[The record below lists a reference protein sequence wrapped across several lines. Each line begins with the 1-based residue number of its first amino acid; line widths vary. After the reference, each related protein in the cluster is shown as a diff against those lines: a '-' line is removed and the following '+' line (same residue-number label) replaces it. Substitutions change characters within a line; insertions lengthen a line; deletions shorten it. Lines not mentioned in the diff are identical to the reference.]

1 MSRAQGTDTPMKL
14 SRIAASG
21 AGIALVAASTFVGAA
36 VANAEDI
43 DVTVPS
49 PLPAETSPYSAGWF
63 AGTVTGG
70 DGTAVQSAAGLTIT
84 GGTNGFQLLN
94 GDPVNGAA
102 ISLADALS
110 YQQVSVSGAEA
121 FFQISVF
128 GEPGTEFTTLRPVD
142 ASQTWGAWTTSQSVA
157 GLTANQSYTKD
168 ELLTALD
175 GGTAA
180 EVLAFGVFINAG
192 TTSTIRAILFGED
205 TFFFT
210 TARPTLSVNPTTLT
224 LAQVATPITLTG
236 AGFAPG
242 ESVQIG
248 IGFGNSGDS
257 FGEVTADENGAF
269 TFTRSFEGVTEPFTG
284 VLFAS
289 DLSGL
294 FSAETPFSVVANPV
308 VPAAAPVLP
317 ATGFDGTTVLLL
329 GGVLLL
335 AGAGVAVA
343 TARRK
348 ASA

>member
-1 MSRAQGTDTPMKL
+1 MSRAQGTDTYMKI

-21 AGIALVAASTFVGAA
+21 AGIALIAASTFVGAA
-36 VANAEDI
+36 AANAEDI

-63 AGTVTGG
+63 AGDVTGG

-94 GDPVNGAA
+94 GDPVNGAP
-102 ISLADALS
+102 ISLSAALS
-110 YQQVSVSGAEA
+110 YQQVSAVGGDA

-142 ASQTWGAWTTSQSVA
+142 ATNIWGQWTTSQSVA
-157 GLTANQSYTKD
+157 GLTANDPYTK
-168 ELLTALD
+168 EQLLAALD
-175 GGTAA
+175 GGATAA
-180 EVLAFGVFINAG
+180 EVLAYGVFVNAG
-192 TTSTIRAILFGED
+192 TTSTLRAIYFGD
-205 TFFFT
+205 NTYYFT
-210 TARPTLSVNPTTLT
+210 SVRPTLSVNPTSLT
-224 LAQVATPITLTG
+224 VAQASTPITLTG

-242 ESVQIG
+242 ETVSIG

-257 FGEVTADENGAF
+257 LGEVVADENGAF
-269 TFTRSFEGVTEPFTG
+269 TFTHTFEGVTEPFTG
-284 VLFAS
+284 TLFAG
-289 DLSGL
+289 DESGL
-294 FSAETPFSVVANPV
+294 FSATADFSVVANPV
-308 VPAAAPVLP
+308 APAAVLP
-317 ATGFDGTTVLLL
+317 ATGFDSSSFLLL

-343 TARRK
+343 TVRRK